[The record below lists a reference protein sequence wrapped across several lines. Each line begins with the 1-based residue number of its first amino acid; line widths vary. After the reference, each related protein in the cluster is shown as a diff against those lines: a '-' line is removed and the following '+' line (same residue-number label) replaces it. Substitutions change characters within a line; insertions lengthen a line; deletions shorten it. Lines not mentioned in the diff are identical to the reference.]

1 MSRST
6 NSKLLEGQVKDVIQ
20 SAKAKITDLKRDVT
34 ILEKERRET
43 YQDLKDTEQR
53 KEDLIFENNGLE
65 EELQMLRS
73 NNDQLSANKGA
84 LSLELKRAKEEL
96 ASLIERTEN
105 QQIQLQK
112 EISSLEVQ
120 EKKLVEIRR
129 KEKKNFESI
138 EQESQSKIIVLSE
151 TLNGKEKEIEKL
163 KQMLDELSMK
173 EDNRMELLEQ
183 ESRNIKEILEKNDF
197 DDYD

>member
-1 MSRST
+1 
-6 NSKLLEGQVKDVIQ
+6 
-20 SAKAKITDLKRDVT
+20 LKRDVT

-105 QQIQLQK
+105 QQI
-112 EISSLEVQ
+112 
-120 EKKLVEIRR
+120 
-129 KEKKNFESI
+129 
-138 EQESQSKIIVLSE
+138 
-151 TLNGKEKEIEKL
+151 
-163 KQMLDELSMK
+163 
-173 EDNRMELLEQ
+173 
-183 ESRNIKEILEKNDF
+183 
-197 DDYD
+197 